1 MNISD
6 WLVVI
11 AILLA
16 PIFALQIQKYIED
29 RKEKRARKMQI
40 FRTLMTTRATRLDAK
55 HIEALNMIDIEF
67 FKNEEVTEKWKLLL
81 DNFANYPQDPNEKNY
96 ESKLSSCA
104 EKSDGLFVD
113 LLSEMAKSLDYKF
126 DEVHLKRNI
135 YIPKGQTDYM
145 MSQEFMRRAFVE
157 VLSGKRAI
165 PIKVLSA
172 TKDDTEKQI
181 EKLKHALTKENKV

>member
-6 WLVVI
+6 WLTI
-11 AILLA
+11 LAILLA
-16 PIFALQIQKYIED
+16 PFFALQIQKYIED
-29 RKEKRARKMQI
+29 RKEIRARKMQI
-40 FRTLMTTRATRLDAK
+40 FRTLMATRATRLDAK

-67 FKNEEVTEKWKLLL
+67 FKNEKVTEKWKLLL

-104 EKSDGLFVD
+104 EKSDGLFVA

-135 YIPKGQTDYM
+135 YIPKGQADYM
-145 MSQEFMRRAFVE
+145 MSQEFMRHAFIE
-157 VLSGKRAI
+157 VLSGARSI
-165 PIKVLSA
+165 PIKVVNA
-172 TKDDTEKQI
+172 VKDETVKQI
-181 EKLKHALTKENKV
+181 NKTETI